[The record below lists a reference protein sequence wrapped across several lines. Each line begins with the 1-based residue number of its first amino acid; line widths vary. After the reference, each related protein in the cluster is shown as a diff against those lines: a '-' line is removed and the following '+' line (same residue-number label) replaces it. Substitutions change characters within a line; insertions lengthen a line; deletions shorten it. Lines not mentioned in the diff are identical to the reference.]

1 MVGNGF
7 RWTSVGWLILTTCS
21 LAPHSAWAELL
32 AGVATV
38 DISDYAV
45 PVHDPSWAKALV
57 VRSGDTTAVIVT
69 VDAVA
74 IGEIGR
80 IGNEFLGTIR
90 QDLERELG
98 IPPNHIIVN
107 ASHCHAVVRPDV
119 AQLVVEAVHA
129 AAAKLVPVQVRS
141 GSTTES
147 RISENRRM
155 LLKDGTQIDMRRA
168 YAMPPDEAIASL
180 GLIDPQVGIVCLDQE
195 NGQPLAILY
204 HFACHP
210 IMNPPSKGS
219 SADFPGVASQVI
231 EQATG
236 ATALFVQ
243 GCAGDINPVHY
254 KEISRPADAE
264 PLGTFLGAKILAALR
279 TLDPSQDNTL
289 AVEHRIIQLPRADDF
304 ETRIA
309 NAQAERA
316 ALVAALRPTNI
327 NFKTFLPLLI
337 QHKLWPDTP
346 SHYAAGYLQNAT
358 PLQQLDQDNR
368 AAVESYLS
376 NITIMEQ
383 LTRLN
388 TNLKLLET
396 HLEQTRTAVDP
407 MLTVEVC
414 GLRIGKFKWITF
426 PGELTVEI
434 GLNIKRSTADPDT
447 FISGYTN
454 GYIYYTATVAQ
465 RTNTGYAQEDCDV
478 LVAPAW
484 QKIFER
490 TASEVW
496 EQLQ

>member
-1 MVGNGF
+1 
-7 RWTSVGWLILTTCS
+7 
-21 LAPHSAWAELL
+21 
-32 AGVATV
+32 
-38 DISDYAV
+38 
-45 PVHDPSWAKALV
+45 
-57 VRSGDTTAVIVT
+57 
-69 VDAVA
+69 
-74 IGEIGR
+74 
-80 IGNEFLGTIR
+80 
-90 QDLERELG
+90 
-98 IPPNHIIVN
+98 
-107 ASHCHAVVRPDV
+107 
-119 AQLVVEAVHA
+119 
-129 AAAKLVPVQVRS
+129 
-141 GSTTES
+141 
-147 RISENRRM
+147 
-155 LLKDGTQIDMRRA
+155 
-168 YAMPPDEAIASL
+168 
-180 GLIDPQVGIVCLDQE
+180 
-195 NGQPLAILY
+195 
-204 HFACHP
+204 
-210 IMNPPSKGS
+210 MNPPSKGS

-264 PLGTFLGAKILAALR
+264 PLGTFLGAKVLAALR
-279 TLDPSQDNTL
+279 TLDPAQDSTL
-289 AVEHRIIQLPRADDF
+289 SVEHRIIQLPRADDF

-309 NAQAERA
+309 KAQAERA

-337 QHKLWPDTP
+337 QHKLWPETP

-368 AAVESYLS
+368 AAVEAYLS
-376 NITIMEQ
+376 NIAIMEQ

-388 TNLKLLET
+388 TNLKLLEK
-396 HLEQTRTAVDP
+396 HLEQTRAAVDP

-447 FISGYTN
+447 HISGYTN

-484 QKIFER
+484 QKIFES
-490 TASEVW
+490 TAGEVW